1 MSGAKYIEGDVR
13 IKTIFIAED
22 DRDLQ
27 RLYELLLGMS
37 GFQVL
42 GIANNG
48 EEAIK
53 MFRSFVEKPDIII
66 LDYRMPIKNGL
77 DALKEI
83 LQIDHNSRI
92 IFASADKT
100 IKDEV
105 YSNGAMG
112 FLDKP
117 FTHQRLITTLNKC
130 LNGGKLLYT

>member
-1 MSGAKYIEGDVR
+1 VYKHRVKYTEGDIR

-27 RLYELLLGMS
+27 RLYELLLGLS

-48 EEAIK
+48 DEAIK
-53 MFRSFVEKPDIII
+53 MFRSFPEKPDIII
-66 LDYRMPIKNGL
+66 LDYRIPIKNGL

-83 LQIDHNSRI
+83 LQIDHNSRV

-100 IKDEV
+100 IREEV
-105 YSNGAMG
+105 YSYGAKG

-117 FTHQRLITTLNKC
+117 FTHKKLINTLNE
-130 LNGGKLLYT
+130 LLS

>member
-1 MSGAKYIEGDVR
+1 M
-13 IKTIFIAED
+13 KTIFIAED

-37 GFQVL
+37 GFRVL

-53 MFRSFVEKPDIII
+53 MFRSFAEKPDIII
-66 LDYRMPIKNGL
+66 LDYRMPIKNGI

-83 LQIDHNSRI
+83 LQIDHNSRV

-100 IKDEV
+100 VEEEV
-105 YSNGAMG
+105 YSYGAME
-112 FLDKP
+112 FLNKP
-117 FTHQRLITTLNKC
+117 FTHQKLISTLNKC
-130 LNGGKLLYT
+130 LKSVDIRHL

>member
-1 MSGAKYIEGDVR
+1 MKGDLG

-27 RLYELLLGMS
+27 RLYKLLLKMS
-37 GFQVL
+37 GFRVL

-48 EEAIK
+48 DEAIK
-53 MFRSFVEKPDIII
+53 MFKNFPDKPDIII

-83 LQIDHNSRI
+83 LKIDHNSI
-92 IFASADKT
+92 VIFASADRTVKE
-100 IKDEV
+100 EV
-105 YSNGAMG
+105 YSNGAME

-117 FTHQRLITTLNKC
+117 FTHQKLISTLNKC
-130 LNGGKLLYT
+130 LKSVGIKNS

>member
-1 MSGAKYIEGDVR
+1 
-13 IKTIFIAED
+13 
-22 DRDLQ
+22 
-27 RLYELLLGMS
+27 MS
-37 GFQVL
+37 GFRVL
-42 GIANNG
+42 SIANNG
-48 EEAIK
+48 EEAIR
-53 MFRSFVEKPDIII
+53 MFRSFKEKPDIII

-83 LQIDHNSRI
+83 LQIDHDSKI

-117 FTHQRLITTLNKC
+117 FTYQKLITTLNKC
-130 LNGGKLLYT
+130 LNSGKLLHS

>member
-1 MSGAKYIEGDVR
+1 
-13 IKTIFIAED
+13 
-22 DRDLQ
+22 
-27 RLYELLLGMS
+27 MS

-53 MFRSFVEKPDIII
+53 MFRSFTEKPDIII

-83 LQIDHNSRI
+83 LQIDNNSRV

-105 YSNGAMG
+105 YLNGAME

-117 FTHQRLITTLNKC
+117 FTHQKLITTLNKC
-130 LNGGKLLYT
+130 LNAGKLMHM

>member
-1 MSGAKYIEGDVR
+1 M
-13 IKTIFIAED
+13 AED

-27 RLYELLLGMS
+27 RLYEILLGMS

-53 MFRSFVEKPDIII
+53 MFRLFTQKPDIII
-66 LDYRMPIKNGL
+66 LDYRMPIKNGI

-83 LQIDHNSRI
+83 LQLDHNSRV

-100 IKDEV
+100 IKEEV
-105 YSNGAMG
+105 YSYGAME

-117 FTHQRLITTLNKC
+117 FTHQKLIHTLNKC
-130 LNGGKLLYT
+130 LNTINIKE

>member
-1 MSGAKYIEGDVR
+1 MA
-13 IKTIFIAED
+13 
-22 DRDLQ
+22 
-27 RLYELLLGMS
+27 
-37 GFQVL
+37 GFQLL

-53 MFRSFVEKPDIII
+53 MFSSFTVKPDIII

-105 YSNGAMG
+105 YLNGAMG

-117 FTHQRLITTLNKC
+117 FTNQKLIHTLNKC
-130 LNGGKLLYT
+130 LDSADLAH

>member
-42 GIANNG
+42 SIANNG

-53 MFRSFVEKPDIII
+53 MFRSFAEKPDIII

-83 LQIDHNSRI
+83 LQIDHNSRV

-130 LNGGKLLYT
+130 LDAGKLLHS

>member
-1 MSGAKYIEGDVR
+1 M
-13 IKTIFIAED
+13 
-22 DRDLQ
+22 
-27 RLYELLLGMS
+27 
-37 GFQVL
+37 

-53 MFRSFVEKPDIII
+53 MFRSFNEKPDIII

-77 DALKEI
+77 DTLKEI

-100 IKDEV
+100 IKDEI

-117 FTHQRLITTLNKC
+117 FTHQKLITTLNKC
-130 LNGGKLLYT
+130 LNSESLLHT

>member
-1 MSGAKYIEGDVR
+1 MA
-13 IKTIFIAED
+13 
-22 DRDLQ
+22 
-27 RLYELLLGMS
+27 

-53 MFRSFVEKPDIII
+53 MFNSFSEKPDIII

-77 DALKEI
+77 DTLKEI
-83 LQIDHNSRI
+83 LQIDHNSKV

-100 IKDEV
+100 IKEEV
-105 YSNGAMG
+105 YAYGAKG

-117 FTHQRLITTLNKC
+117 FTHKKLITILNKC
-130 LNGGKLLYT
+130 LSL